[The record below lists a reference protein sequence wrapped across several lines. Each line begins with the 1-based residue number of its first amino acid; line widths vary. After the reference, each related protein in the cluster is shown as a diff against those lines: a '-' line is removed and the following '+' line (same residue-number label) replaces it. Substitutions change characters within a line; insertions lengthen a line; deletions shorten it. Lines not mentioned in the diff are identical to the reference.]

1 MSSLPAFFTPY
12 QDTVNRA
19 LDRLVPDTGPVS
31 GTSSDACAASVT
43 GAMRYTLLAPS
54 KRVRAVLVLLC
65 ADICGTD
72 SRAMPAA
79 CAIEAVHASSLMLD
93 DLPSMDDAPLRR
105 GRPTAHR
112 EFGEAIT
119 ILAAF
124 GLLNEAFGHLSR
136 AYDAALST
144 RLVTLLSDAVGLDGL
159 VAGQAEDVLATEAA
173 ISFDTLERIHR
184 RKTGVLFSASA
195 TAGALTA
202 GGSDADVAVLTAYAK
217 NLGLAF
223 QVIDDLLDVTGTTEE
238 TGKATRHD
246 ARKTTFV
253 SFSGVDGARALA
265 GELCRTACA
274 ALEPFGRRAAR
285 LKELA
290 DFVASR
296 RL

>member
-1 MSSLPAFFTPY
+1 MTSLPAFFTSC
-12 QDTVNRA
+12 QDTVNGA
-19 LDRLVPDTGPVS
+19 LDRFVPADASTAPVRAIPPALL
-31 GTSSDACAASVT
+31 D
-43 GAMRYTLLAPS
+43 AMRYTLLAPS
-54 KRVRAVLVLLC
+54 KRVRAVLVLLA
-65 ADICGTD
+65 ADLCGD
-72 SRAMPAA
+72 DRRALPAA

-93 DLPSMDDAPLRR
+93 DLPSMDNAPLRR
-105 GRPTAHR
+105 GRPTSHR
-112 EFGEAIT
+112 TFGEAVT

-124 GLLNEAFGHLSR
+124 GLLNEAFGHIAR
-136 AYDAALST
+136 EYEPALAS
-144 RLVTLLSDAVGLDGL
+144 RLVSLLADAVGLDGL
-159 VAGQAEDVLATEAA
+159 VTGQAEDVLATDAT
-173 ISFDTLERIHR
+173 ISFETLERIHR

-202 GGSDADVAVLTAYAK
+202 GGTDADVAVLTAYAK

-223 QVIDDLLDVTGTTEE
+223 QVIDDLLDVTGTPEE

-265 GELCRTACA
+265 GELCRTACT

-285 LKELA
+285 LRELA